1 MRIARQ
7 KYLDQLIAGMGN
19 GLVKVV
25 TGVRRCGKSYLLF
38 ELFKQHLLT
47 YGVPEENIVEVAFDE
62 YESKSLRDPD
72 VFYPWAKE
80 RLATEGERFVLLD
93 EVQLLKDFEEVLI
106 GLMRMPGVD
115 VYVTGSNAKL
125 LSKDVITEFRG
136 RGQEIR
142 VRPLSF
148 SEFMGAYAGDA
159 RRGYEEYSVF
169 GGMPATVG
177 MTPEG
182 KAAYLQG
189 LFDEIYI
196 NDIVER
202 NGVRDAGELG
212 VLLDVLSS
220 GVGSLTNPKKVSD
233 TFKSKGSALSPKTAR
248 AYIDHF
254 IDAFIVEEAKRFDVK
269 GRGYIGSPFKYYFCD
284 MGLRNARMNFRQVEP
299 SHSMENVIYNELAGR
314 GFNVDVGVV
323 SAFSKN
329 AEGKSVRASLEI
341 DFVCNKGDRRFY
353 IQSAYAIPDQAKM
366 DQELASLK
374 KVGDS
379 FEKVVVVR
387 EPIVPR
393 RDKSG
398 FLFIGVE
405 DFLLDGSYMD

>member
-1 MRIARQ
+1 MRIERH
-7 KYLDQLIAGMGN
+7 KYLNQLISKKGN

-38 ELFKQHLLT
+38 ELFKQHLLSV
-47 YGVPEENIVEVAFDE
+47 GVPEQNIVEVAFDE
-62 YESKSLRDPD
+62 YESKRLRDPG

-80 RLATEGERFVLLD
+80 RLDKEGLRYVLLD
-93 EVQLLKDFEEVLI
+93 EVQLLGDFEEVLI
-106 GLMRMPGVD
+106 GLMRIPDVD

-136 RGQEIR
+136 RGDEIR

-148 SEFMGAYAGDA
+148 SEFMDAYEGDA

-177 MTPEG
+177 MLPEG

-202 NGVRDAGELG
+202 NAVRDAGELG

-248 AYIDHF
+248 AYIDHLV
-254 IDAFIVEEAKRFDVK
+254 DAFIIEEAKRYDVK

-284 MGLRNARMNFRQVEP
+284 LGLRNARMNFRQVES
-299 SHSMENVIYNELAGR
+299 SHAMENVIYNELTAR
-314 GFNVDVGVV
+314 GFSVDVGVI

-329 AEGKSVRASLEI
+329 AEGKSVRSSLEI
-341 DFVCNKGDRRFY
+341 DFVCNKADRRFY
-353 IQSAYAIPDQAKM
+353 IQSAYAIPDKAKL
-366 DQELASLK
+366 DQELASLR
-374 KVGDS
+374 KVDDS
-379 FEKVVVVR
+379 FEKIVVVR
-387 EPIVPR
+387 EPIVPH
-393 RDKSG
+393 RDESG
-398 FLFIGVE
+398 FLFVGVE
-405 DFLLDGSYMD
+405 DFLLDESYME